1 MREHIRPHIH
11 EAKTFFHFREHDL
24 SPYWALRNLLIHDLD
39 GHGELTVEIDGEIY
53 HIDLAYSDSGIAPRP
68 SDRIERDVF
77 RDFELHIEGPDEAKA
92 HYQIRARY
100 DEMVDPDGERKHV
113 AWPGGEGLDVFCQS
127 SNIPFDALVELLRV
141 TLNTLAES
149 VDTSLNPEYFRQ
161 PAPTSKITT
170 VEYYVRLQRQY
181 SRKLVRSDGIFH
193 KIMHL
198 LSSEEGTEWVY
209 SGDNSDI
216 VGYRHAMDLC
226 PTSVGKLGP
235 DWSLGVRAKHY
246 HPEHVRNDADGGD
259 ALAHPKLGIAYHK
272 SIDGDS
278 VPWRDRDDVR
288 REIEE
293 MLINILEWADIP
305 TEPEPTTYI
314 ADDHFAVEASDQ
326 AVGRCSDPTPELE
339 AEQESLLLTVIGELS
354 PTAQDV
360 VEEVATDGGIHY
372 SELAAQTD
380 SSVSTI
386 YRALDQLG
394 DLVESERGMVQ
405 FSSQKIRQE
414 IVGMVNRLEELKES
428 TADRVAELANID
440 LRSRADSAIEKWIAK
455 YGAELIDIDG
465 QERTLRFDT
474 ILTKLRSTR
483 EPNLE
488 AVLREGMDAWE
499 SVGRDWQ
506 HFAELRVEADLVNG
520 GVVNKRVGDLIDC

>member
-1 MREHIRPHIH
+1 M
-11 EAKTFFHFREHDL
+11 
-24 SPYWALRNLLIHDLD
+24 
-39 GHGELTVEIDGEIY
+39 
-53 HIDLAYSDSGIAPRP
+53 
-68 SDRIERDVF
+68 
-77 RDFELHIEGPDEAKA
+77 
-92 HYQIRARY
+92 
-100 DEMVDPDGERKHV
+100 
-113 AWPGGEGLDVFCQS
+113 
-127 SNIPFDALVELLRV
+127 
-141 TLNTLAES
+141 
-149 VDTSLNPEYFRQ
+149 
-161 PAPTSKITT
+161 
-170 VEYYVRLQRQY
+170 
-181 SRKLVRSDGIFH
+181 
-193 KIMHL
+193 
-198 LSSEEGTEWVY
+198 
-209 SGDNSDI
+209 
-216 VGYRHAMDLC
+216 
-226 PTSVGKLGP
+226 
-235 DWSLGVRAKHY
+235 
-246 HPEHVRNDADGGD
+246 
-259 ALAHPKLGIAYHK
+259 
-272 SIDGDS
+272 
-278 VPWRDRDDVR
+278 
-288 REIEE
+288 
-293 MLINILEWADIP
+293 
-305 TEPEPTTYI
+305 
-314 ADDHFAVEASDQ
+314 
-326 AVGRCSDPTPELE
+326 
-339 AEQESLLLTVIGELS
+339 TVIGELS

-440 LRSRADSAIEKWIAK
+440 LRSRADSAIEKWMAK
-455 YGAELIDIDG
+455 YGAELVDIDG
-465 QERTLRFDT
+465 QGRTLRFDT